1 MCFCERLERGV
12 AEKVNCRITHRHHRR
27 RTRQAVE
34 GRKLTDDG
42 ALAEEGKNALGA
54 GIRNHRNLEESV
66 LDAITAIAGI
76 AGPEQHFTGGKPYQF
91 GASK

>member
-12 AEKVNCRITHRHHRR
+12 AEEARRRVTHRHHRR

-42 ALAEEGKNALGA
+42 ASTEEGKNALGA
-54 GIRNHRNLEESV
+54 GVRNHRNLKQSV
-66 LDAITAIAGI
+66 FDAR
-76 AGPEQHFTGGKPYQF
+76 
-91 GASK
+91 